1 MSAFDSY
8 TIGIP
13 FIYKKDNGDK
23 VTASIDYYQTTD
35 NDYIKSWYGVNSIN
49 AVFTTLSY
57 EFDY

>member
-13 FIYKKDNGDK
+13 FIYKMKDGDK
-23 VTASIDYYQTTD
+23 VTASVDYYQTTS
-35 NDYIKSWYGVNSIN
+35 NDYLKSWYGIDSLS
-49 AVFTTLSY
+49 AVFTTLTY